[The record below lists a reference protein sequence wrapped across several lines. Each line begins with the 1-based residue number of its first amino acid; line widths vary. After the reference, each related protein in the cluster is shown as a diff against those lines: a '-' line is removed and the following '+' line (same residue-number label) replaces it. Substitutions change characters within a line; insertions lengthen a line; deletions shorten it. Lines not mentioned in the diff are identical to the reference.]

1 LVKNKLILVLLNIL
15 KPNFNPKIMK
25 RIVVLLVVGLLT
37 FILTPLQ
44 SCRKDETEFK
54 DYYLKSQKDVDN
66 FTLSTINGNLHINGE
81 YISTLS
87 NLNKIKAI
95 KGSLSIY
102 QSHLL
107 KNLDGLHNLTTIDS
121 GLYIQ
126 TNASLESIN
135 QFSKLEYVGG
145 DILIFENESLK
156 NLLGLKNI
164 KAFTNEIQ
172 VANNISLESLEGLG
186 VFSGAKLMFYG
197 NSSLT
202 SLSTLSGINYLQSLY
217 IADQNLITSLEGLEN
232 LNYIED
238 YLVISSIA
246 SLVSIKEL
254 SSLTSVDEISIFE
267 NDILESLD
275 GLENISTGL
284 KSVRISRN
292 SSLTDFCALAPVL
305 ESNSLAKLT
314 VSLNMYNPSRED
326 ILNGDCEQSH

>member
-1 LVKNKLILVLLNIL
+1 
-15 KPNFNPKIMK
+15 MK
-25 RIVVLLVVGLLT
+25 RIFALLIVGLLLSV
-37 FILTPLQ
+37 FAFLQ
-44 SCRKDETEFK
+44 SCCKDETEFK

-66 FTLSTINGNLHINGE
+66 FTLSTVNGNLHINGE

-102 QSHLL
+102 RSHLL

-145 DILIFENESLK
+145 DILILENESLK
-156 NLLGLKNI
+156 NLLGLGNLI
-164 KAFTNEIQ
+164 GFTNEIQ
-172 VANNISLESLEGLG
+172 VTRNLTLESLEGIG
-186 VFSGAKLMFYG
+186 VFSGAELTING
-197 NSSLT
+197 NISLAD
-202 SLSTLSGINYLQSLY
+202 LSALSDIKELKSLY
-217 IADQNLITSLEGLEN
+217 ISDQNLIKSLEGLEN
-232 LNYIED
+232 LNFIED
-238 YLVISSIA
+238 YLNIISNA

-254 SSLTSVDEISIFE
+254 SGLTSVDEISIFE

-275 GLENISTGL
+275 GLESISTGL
-284 KSVRISRN
+284 KSLRISRN
-292 SSLTDFCALAPVL
+292 SSLTDFCALTPVL

-326 ILNGDCEQSH
+326 ILNGDCEQ